1 LAKRTA
7 AHGINA
13 TTAACMEAH
22 LVFDNWR
29 SLLLQQRLRF
39 YKHPELLLGTFPCRG
54 NKKRTLDNARDSSGE
69 GGQLRELEVG
79 CLSVK
84 MCNPSKAHAKT

>member
-39 YKHPELLLGTFPCRG
+39 SKHPEPLLGTFPCRG
-54 NKKRTLDNARDSSGE
+54 NKKKTLDNARDSSGD

-84 MCNPSKAHAKT
+84 MCKAHAKT